1 MDDRTFAV
9 LEFPAVLQRLAGHT
23 AFSAGRAAALALRPL
38 ADIQA
43 VTRRQRE
50 TAEAVE
56 LDRLGIAVPMGGARD
71 VRDAAAGAS
80 RGQVLAASDLLDV
93 ASLCRTVQQASRLLA
108 RVAADAPLLGAR
120 GAGLADLG
128 GLRTLIEDSIDDSG
142 QVRDSASPELA
153 QIRRELVEAHA
164 RLQQRLQALIGSES
178 VRNALQEPII
188 VMRDGRYV
196 LPVKSDFRGSV
207 RGVVH
212 DTSASGQTVYVEPLA
227 VVELA
232 NHWREL
238 QVHERHEVERIL
250 REISAAVGDDE
261 PDLRDAVERL
271 GEIDLAQAK
280 ARLAA
285 AMGARELAVRG
296 RVGWLVEAPAELR
309 LVEARHPLLH
319 EPVVPTSLHVGA
331 DFQAL
336 LITGPN
342 TGGKTVALKNA
353 GLLCVMALAGLPVPA
368 RAGSQIPVYD
378 SIFADI
384 GDEQSIE
391 QSLSTFS
398 GHITAIIDII
408 ERAGPKSLVLLDEIG
423 AGTDPTEGAALG
435 IAIVER
441 LIEAGASLIATTH
454 HSELKVYAHQTPSV
468 RNASVEFDLE
478 SLRPTYKL
486 TIGLPGQSN
495 ALAIAANLGMPSDV
509 IDRARA
515 GLSREERDLES
526 LLGDLRTQLSA
537 AEERA
542 EHAAIAAAEA
552 DTILAD
558 VDRRRSELVA
568 DEARLRQ
575 EARSR
580 IRRELRDV
588 ERALEKTR
596 RDVEAA
602 RLEQA
607 RVDLARAR
615 TQVEELPADPEPER
629 IGPPIDVEDI
639 VAGARVWL
647 RGMDTAGEALGEPDE
662 DGEIEVQLG
671 SLRTRV
677 RLEQVARAEPPGVE
691 RARVGRVT
699 MVPVADI
706 GEEVDLRGH
715 TIEEALPLV
724 DTFLDRASRSGRA
737 RVRIIHGKGTGT
749 LRRAVRDLLDR
760 HPLVTRFDTAERAE
774 GGEGVTIAYLQDL

>member
-1 MDDRTFAV
+1 M
-9 LEFPAVLQRLAGHT
+9 
-23 AFSAGRAAALALRPL
+23 
-38 ADIQA
+38 
-43 VTRRQRE
+43 
-50 TAEAVE
+50 
-56 LDRLGIAVPMGGARD
+56 
-71 VRDAAAGAS
+71 
-80 RGQVLAASDLLDV
+80 
-93 ASLCRTVQQASRLLA
+93 
-108 RVAADAPLLGAR
+108 
-120 GAGLADLG
+120 
-128 GLRTLIEDSIDDSG
+128 
-142 QVRDSASPELA
+142 
-153 QIRRELVEAHA
+153 
-164 RLQQRLQALIGSES
+164 
-178 VRNALQEPII
+178 
-188 VMRDGRYV
+188 
-196 LPVKSDFRGSV
+196 
-207 RGVVH
+207 
-212 DTSASGQTVYVEPLA
+212 
-227 VVELA
+227 
-232 NHWREL
+232 
-238 QVHERHEVERIL
+238 
-250 REISAAVGDDE
+250 
-261 PDLRDAVERL
+261 
-271 GEIDLAQAK
+271 
-280 ARLAA
+280 
-285 AMGARELAVRG
+285 
-296 RVGWLVEAPAELR
+296 
-309 LVEARHPLLH
+309 
-319 EPVVPTSLHVGA
+319 
-331 DFQAL
+331 
-336 LITGPN
+336 
-342 TGGKTVALKNA
+342 
-353 GLLCVMALAGLPVPA
+353 
-368 RAGSQIPVYD
+368 YD

-408 ERAGPKSLVLLDEIG
+408 ERAGPKSLVLRDEMG

-435 IAIVER
+435 IAIVDR
-441 LIEAGASLIATTH
+441 LISAGVSLIATTH
-454 HSELKVYAHQTPSV
+454 HSELKIYAHQTPSV

-495 ALAIAANLGMPSDV
+495 ALAIASNLGMPRDV
-509 IDRARA
+509 IERARS

-526 LLGDLRTQLSA
+526 LLGDLRAQLST

-552 DTILAD
+552 DSILAD

-596 RDVEAA
+596 REVEAA

-615 TQVEELPADPEPER
+615 SQVEELPPEPEPER

-647 RGMDTAGEALGEPDE
+647 RGMDTAGEALGEPDD

-677 RLEQVARAEPPGVE
+677 RLEQVARAEPAGGE
-691 RARVGRVT
+691 LARMGRVS

-706 GEEVDLRGH
+706 GEEVDLRGR
-715 TIEEALPLV
+715 TIDEALPAV
-724 DTFLDRASRSGRA
+724 DTFLDRVSRSGRA

-760 HPLVTRFDTAERAE
+760 HPLVTRFDTAERSE